1 MKNRAKCRLCLSVVE
16 SFFEGDVCTCKCGE
30 ITVYDGSAMR
40 VEFRNVENFLRID
53 DLGNEIIIKY
63 KDKEEPKGNE
73 PQEKQPFKEPTTGE
87 LIAELDRLIESYEK
101 LPEHAKLAPVNCYDL
116 ISLMLVLTNILKRGS

>member
-1 MKNRAKCRLCLSVVE
+1 MKNRAKCRLCLSIVE

-53 DLGNEIIIKY
+53 DIGNEILVKY
-63 KDKEEPKGNE
+63 KDKEETETKQ
-73 PQEKQPFKEPTTGE
+73 PQEQQPLEKPTRSE
-87 LIAELDRLIESYEK
+87 LIAELDRLIEYHEG
-101 LPEHAKLAPVNCYDL
+101 LPEHAKRSPVTGYDF
-116 ISLMLVLTNILKRGS
+116 ISLMLLLSNILKRGP

>member
-1 MKNRAKCRLCLSVVE
+1 
-16 SFFEGDVCTCKCGE
+16 
-30 ITVYDGSAMR
+30 MR